1 MRAILIIAAHQIRR
15 VVRNPGLIL
24 LLLAIPLTLAVMEYA
39 AFGRTAAEGKLPPTK
54 VLFLDEDDTLA
65 SGAVPQVFSGGPAK
79 DFFELAQVPSRDE
92 AARMFTRG
100 DASALIVVPKGFQD
114 ALLAGRPSELVFYA
128 NPIQTI
134 GPEIARSMVEM
145 TALIGNGLYAQALE
159 PIGRL
164 KALFDQKRDPTSAE
178 VAAISQGF
186 FEAGRRLGGFQALG
200 DLKVNVQR
208 PGEAEARTGFGNDP
222 KMFFA
227 YVFPGLVVFA
237 LMFIAQSLA
246 MRLLRDRMNGLQ
258 RRIVMAP
265 VSPMSVVMGGV
276 VYLVTGLLALLV
288 ALAVIGA
295 IIFRIQLRDPVSLV
309 AIGLGFAVFAAGLHL
324 LSGSLARS
332 DRSAGFVGS
341 VVVLVLSLVGGT
353 FVPAETYPPFMRA
366 VAALVP
372 NGAAQQG
379 FIDVLVHRVPLADLG
394 GRLGVTW
401 AWGLVTMA
409 LAVYFERR
417 RLRV

>member
-366 VAALVP
+366 VASLVP

>member
-309 AIGLGFAVFAAGLHL
+309 AIGLGVAVFAAGLHL

>member
-15 VVRNPGLIL
+15 VIRNPGLIL
-24 LLLAIPLTLAVMEYA
+24 LLLAIPLTLAVMEYG
-39 AFGRTAAEGKLPPTK
+39 AFGRTAAAGKLPPTK

-92 AARMFTRG
+92 AARMFKRG
-100 DASALIVVPKGFQD
+100 QASALIVVPKGFQD
-114 ALLAGRPSELVFYA
+114 ALLAGKRCELVFYA
-128 NPIQTI
+128 NPIQSI
-134 GPEIARSMVEM
+134 GPEIARSMIEM
-145 TALIGNGLYAQALE
+145 TVLIGNGLYAQALE
-159 PIGRL
+159 PIGRI
-164 KALFDQKRDPTSAE
+164 KALFDQNRDPTSAE

-246 MRLLRDRMNGLQ
+246 MRLLRDRVNGLQ

-265 VSPMSVVMGGV
+265 VSPASVVMGGV

-288 ALAVIGA
+288 ALALIGA

-324 LSGSLARS
+324 LSGSLAKS

-341 VVVLVLSLVGGT
+341 VVVLVLSLLGGT
-353 FVPAETYPPFMRA
+353 FVPAETYPPFLRA
-366 VAALVP
+366 VAAMVP